1 MGGYSSLRGLGAADT
16 GSGSSIIKIPRVLV
30 GDIIVLASTT
40 QPLVLNNQADGDFEL
55 WFLSIF
61 RTSAL
66 LKMLWEEGGSTRR
79 FIYSGAQPQIT
90 QFNGLLVDNL
100 AGLVANN
107 GAFPIA
113 VPYVFPANRQMTF
126 TLTDSS
132 AADNTFE
139 IAMHGYVLL
148 PVQGVS

>member
-1 MGGYSSLRGLGAADT
+1 MAADT
-16 GSGSSIIKIPRVLV
+16 AAGNTGGQGIIKIPRVLV
-30 GDIIVLASTT
+30 GDIVVTASSTL
-40 QPLVLNNQADGDFEL
+40 PLVLNNQADGDFEL

-61 RTSAL
+61 RTSSL
-66 LKMLWEEGGSTRR
+66 LKMLWEEGGTTRR
-79 FIYSGAQPQIT
+79 FIYSGAQPQTT
-90 QFNGLLVDNL
+90 QFQGVLVDNM
-100 AGLVANN
+100 AGLVASN

-132 AADNTFE
+132 GSNNTFE

-148 PVQGVS
+148 PVSQ

>member
-1 MGGYSSLRGLGAADT
+1 MGGYGGLTLGAAADT
-16 GSGSSIIKIPRVLV
+16 GSGLLKIPRVLV
-30 GDIIVLASTT
+30 GDLVVPLNT
-40 QPLVLNNQADGDFEL
+40 QLPLVLNNQADGDFEM

-61 RTSAL
+61 RTNAL

-79 FIYSGAQPQIT
+79 FVYSGAQPIT
-90 QFNGLLVDNL
+90 AQFNGVLVDNL

-113 VPYVFPANRQMTF
+113 VPYVFPANRNMTF

-132 AADNTFE
+132 GAQNTFE
-139 IAMHGYVLL
+139 IALHGYVLL
-148 PVQGVS
+148 PVSTGG